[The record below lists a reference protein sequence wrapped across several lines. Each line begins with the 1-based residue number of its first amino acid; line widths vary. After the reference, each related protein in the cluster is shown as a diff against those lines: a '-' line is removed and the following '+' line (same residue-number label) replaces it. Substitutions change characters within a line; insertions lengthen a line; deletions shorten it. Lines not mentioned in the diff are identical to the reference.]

1 MKIAVFSAKK
11 YVREFLSAANG
22 SRHELR
28 FFETHLNEES
38 AGLAAGFE
46 AVCIFVNDQVNAA
59 VIVRLASLGIR
70 SVGLR
75 CAGYNNR
82 SEEAG
87 FSLHLDEIE
96 GEWKAK
102 LVL

>member
-1 MKIAVFSAKK
+1 MKVDVFSIRN
-11 YVREFLSAANG
+11 YDREFVSAANG
-22 SRHELR
+22 ARHEID
-28 FFETHLNEES
+28 FFEPQLIETIASLT
-38 AGLAAGFE
+38 AGFGT
-46 AVCIFVNDQVNAA
+46 VCVFVDDCVTAA
-59 VIVRLASLGIR
+59 VIAKLASLGIR
-70 SVGLR
+70 LVGLR

-96 GEWKAK
+96 GEWKAE

>member
-11 YVREFLSAANG
+11 YDREFLSAANG

-28 FFETHLNEES
+28 FFEPHLSEET
-38 AGLAAGFE
+38 AGLAAGFG
-46 AVCIFVNDQVNAA
+46 AVCVFVNDHVNAA
-59 VIVRLASLGIR
+59 VIATLASLEIR
-70 SVGLR
+70 LIALR

-87 FSLHLDEIE
+87 FSLHFDKTE
-96 GEWKAK
+96 GEWKTGI
-102 LVL
+102 VL